1 MIEYPRVVV
10 DLEKIKKNVKIL
22 TQKCKKSQ
30 IDVMGITKVF
40 LGDIEIAK
48 TFIEGGVNFL
58 GDSRIENIKKYK
70 NLDVPKVMTRLPMK
84 SQVKEVVK
92 YVDISLNSEIYT
104 IFLLNEEAKKQGKIH
119 KIILMIEL
127 GDLREGIL
135 IEDVEEYIDQI
146 IPMKNIKIEGIG
158 TNLTC
163 YGGII
168 PSFDNLK
175 QLEEISNV
183 IEKKYNLKLNII
195 SGGNSSSLD
204 LLYKNSIPPKI
215 NNLRLGESLIFGRE
229 TAYGNNVEGCFHNT
243 VKLEAEII
251 ELKEKQSCPIG
262 EIGLNAF
269 GEKIEFVD
277 RGRRKRA
284 ILAIGKQDVNQ
295 SNLKPIDEKLIV
307 LGASSDHLVVDI
319 SDSKKEYIIGDI
331 MEFKLDYVSL
341 LQLNTSSYVKKVFN

>member
-1 MIEYPRVVV
+1 
-10 DLEKIKKNVKIL
+10 
-22 TQKCKKSQ
+22 
-30 IDVMGITKVF
+30 
-40 LGDIEIAK
+40 
-48 TFIEGGVNFL
+48 
-58 GDSRIENIKKYK
+58 
-70 NLDVPKVMTRLPMK
+70 MK

-277 RGRRKRA
+277 RG
-284 ILAIGKQDVNQ
+284 
-295 SNLKPIDEKLIV
+295 S
-307 LGASSDHLVVDI
+307 
-319 SDSKKEYIIGDI
+319 
-331 MEFKLDYVSL
+331 
-341 LQLNTSSYVKKVFN
+341 